1 MNAKAPPVANKKTP
15 KIMVE
20 IFIAPY
26 RHRRKRDRSVRLL
39 EQSRVFSEVLGWHS
53 QRLSIALTRRR
64 VDRRV
69 RSNSEVR

>member
-20 IFIAPY
+20 VFIAPY

-39 EQSRVFSEVLGWHS
+39 EQSLVFSEVL
-53 QRLSIALTRRR
+53 RLPQPAIINRLNPA
-64 VDRRV
+64 
-69 RSNSEVR
+69 EG

>member
-39 EQSRVFSEVLGWHS
+39 EQSRVFSEVLGWH
-53 QRLSIALTRRR
+53 QPAIINCLNPA
-64 VDRRV
+64 
-69 RSNSEVR
+69 EG